1 MDEVTYEAVSAEVN
15 SVADSLRGADKA
27 TVAAE
32 MGRLE
37 ALAERIP
44 DEGSRRTALIR
55 VRKLP
60 TLVEGPKAPTSPEFR
75 RAAALQA
82 QVLVDKGTPA
92 ERIAHAERVKR
103 EIGELSR
110 QAPVRESM
118 TILRLNSLLVRL
130 IERLRDENPGT

>member
-1 MDEVTYEAVSAEVN
+1 MVDYDAVSAEVK
-15 SVADSLRGADKA
+15 SLAHTLRDADEA

-32 MGRLE
+32 MERLE
-37 ALAERIP
+37 NLAEQIV
-44 DEGSRRTALIR
+44 DEDARMTALIR

-60 TLVEGPKAPTSPEFR
+60 ELINGPKAPTSPEFK
-75 RAAALQA
+75 RASALLA

-118 TILRLNSLLVRL
+118 TILRLNSTLVRL
-130 IERLRDENPGT
+130 IERLQHEVPDH

>member
-1 MDEVTYEAVSAEVN
+1 MDYDTVN
-15 SVADSLRGADKA
+15 AQVKSLASSLRGADEV

-32 MGRLE
+32 VERLE
-37 ALAERIP
+37 ALAEQIA
-44 DEGSRRTALIR
+44 DEGSRAIALIR

-60 TLVEGPKAPTSPEFR
+60 ELIGGAKAPTSPEFR
-75 RAAALQA
+75 RASTLLA

-92 ERIAHAERVKR
+92 ERIAHAERVTR

-118 TILRLNSLLVRL
+118 TILRLNSTLARLV
-130 IERLRDENPGT
+130 ERLRHEISDD

>member
-1 MDEVTYEAVSAEVN
+1 MVDYDAVNAQVKSLAE
-15 SVADSLRGADKA
+15 SLRGADDA
-27 TVAAE
+27 TVSAE
-32 MGRLE
+32 MERLE
-37 ALAERIP
+37 RLAEQIA
-44 DEGSRRTALIR
+44 DEASRTMALIR

-60 TLVEGPKAPTSPEFR
+60 ELINGPKAPTSPEFW
-75 RAAALQA
+75 RASTLLA

-118 TILRLNSLLVRL
+118 TVLRLNSTLARL
-130 IERLRDENPGT
+130 IERLRQQSPDD